1 MKQPKNININ
11 PRRRA
16 KVPRLF
22 YSQLFMSKRYEA
34 PVEVRELE
42 KLINDFTYRN
52 GFNVQTVFQDLL
64 RYIIHGFSL
73 PSTPPLTDWRYTK
86 EQNKTFYEMFAAWI
100 QIMEKQI
107 KIHGWYDAFGK
118 LFMALTSQRG
128 QQQKGQFFTPEN
140 ITKLMS
146 EMIMGSKSDPQIPSV
161 YDPAAGSGRT
171 LLAAKADRPQSYLI
185 AWDIDYTCCLMCVC
199 NFLMNSCVGEVVCID
214 SLGMDNFR
222 GAWLVNG
229 AYYRTGLPSVQWM
242 NEQEYLCYKQTK
254 IPAYVFFLDQER
266 YDEYSRMQ
274 EIWAKLMS
282 LFKEAPEPQS
292 DGSGKN
298 EGEPVTQNQ

>member
-1 MKQPKNININ
+1 
-11 PRRRA
+11 
-16 KVPRLF
+16 
-22 YSQLFMSKRYEA
+22 MSKGYEA

-52 GFNVQTVFQDLL
+52 GLDVRDVFRDLL

-73 PSTPPLTDWRYTK
+73 PDTPPLTDWRYSK
-86 EQNKTFYEMFAAWI
+86 EQCKAFYQMYAAWI
-100 QIMEKQI
+100 QVMDKQI
-107 KIHGWYDAFGK
+107 KIHGWYDAFGD

-128 QQQKGQFFTPEN
+128 QQQKGQFFTPAN

-146 EMIMGSKSDPQIPSV
+146 EIIMGKKELRSQIPSI

-214 SLGMDNFR
+214 TLRMDNFR
-222 GAWLVNG
+222 GAWIVNE
-229 AYYRTGLPSVQWM
+229 AYYRTEKPSVRWL
-242 NEQEYLCYKQTK
+242 NEREYRLYKQAN
-254 IPAYVFFLDQER
+254 IPAYAFFLDQEKYNEYFR
-266 YDEYSRMQ
+266 MRELWAAFMTLFDDTPQQQENKVDESVD
-274 EIWAKLMS
+274 K
-282 LFKEAPEPQS
+282 
-292 DGSGKN
+292 
-298 EGEPVTQNQ
+298 

>member
-1 MKQPKNININ
+1 
-11 PRRRA
+11 
-16 KVPRLF
+16 
-22 YSQLFMSKRYEA
+22 MSKGYEA

-42 KLINDFTYRN
+42 KLINDFTYQN
-52 GFNVQTVFQDLL
+52 GFDVRDVFRDLL

-73 PSTPPLTDWRYTK
+73 PDTPPLTDWRYTK
-86 EQNKTFYEMFAAWI
+86 EQSKAFYGMFAAWI
-100 QIMEKQI
+100 RIMDKQI
-107 KIHGWYDAFGK
+107 KIHGWYDAFGD

-128 QQQKGQFFTPEN
+128 QQQKGQFFTPEH

-146 EMIMGSKSDPQIPSV
+146 EIITGKKESIPKIPSV

-171 LLAAKADRPQSYLI
+171 LLAAKTDQPQSYLV

-214 SLGMDNFR
+214 TLRMDNFR
-222 GAWLVNG
+222 GAWLVNT

-242 NEQEYLCYKQTK
+242 NEQEYLLYKQTD

-266 YDEYSRMQ
+266 YDEYFRMRK
-274 EIWAKLMS
+274 IWAEFMA
-282 LFKEAPEPQS
+282 LFNDTPAGPSKPPTDKAPE
-292 DGSGKN
+292 N
-298 EGEPVTQNQ
+298 TGEPTQDDKKDQP

>member
-1 MKQPKNININ
+1 
-11 PRRRA
+11 
-16 KVPRLF
+16 
-22 YSQLFMSKRYEA
+22 MSKGYEA
-34 PVEVRELE
+34 PVEVRDLE

-52 GFNVQTVFQDLL
+52 GYDVRNVFRDLL
-64 RYIIHGFSL
+64 RYIIQGFSL
-73 PSTPPLTDWRYTK
+73 PNTPPLADWRYTK
-86 EQNKTFYEMFAAWI
+86 EQNKAFYEMFATWI

-107 KIHGWYDAFGK
+107 KIHGWYDAFGD

-128 QQQKGQFFTPEN
+128 QQQKGQFFTPEH

-146 EMIMGSKSDPQIPSV
+146 EIIMGKKDSTPQIPTV

-171 LLAAKADRPQSYLI
+171 LLAAKADRPQSYLV

-214 SLGMDNFR
+214 TLRMDNFC
-222 GAWLVNG
+222 GAWIING

-242 NEQEYLCYKQTK
+242 NEQEYLLYKQAD

-266 YDEYSRMQ
+266 YDEYFRMRG
-274 EIWAKLMS
+274 IWSQMMS
-282 LFKEAPEPQS
+282 LFKDAPEPQA
-292 DGSGKN
+292 DGTGKN
-298 EGEPVTQNQ
+298 EKEPVTQNQS